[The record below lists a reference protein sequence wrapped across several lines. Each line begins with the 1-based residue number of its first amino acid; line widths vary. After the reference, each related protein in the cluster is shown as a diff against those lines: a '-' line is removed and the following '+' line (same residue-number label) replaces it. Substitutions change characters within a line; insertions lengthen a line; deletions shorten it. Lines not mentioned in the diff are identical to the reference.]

1 MIVWYSAPPASAPE
15 PRLTARSMLSFGT
28 EDFFA
33 FWLASYRVGFPPGSP
48 PPIRA
53 ATSMFLIS
61 FAKSLPRFAS
71 MTAFLC
77 FVVAHLEWPDMAN
90 PTPRTY
96 CADSEAADQLG
107 EVAVQP
113 GVPGHL
119 RMERRGQQPIVANRD
134 DPTRGRAR
142 AHRRQYLHVPADAFH
157 PRCADEHG
165 VVRRVERGEL
175 QVRLE
180 RVHLPPERVPP
191 YGDIQ
196 SAERLL
202 ALDPAGDL
210 VGQLVHRGRL
220 ATRQHHRV
228 HPLQLRRTPYRDS
241 LHADLVQ
248 HRHVLAHVALQ
259 SD

>member
-33 FWLASYRVGFPPGSP
+33 FWMASYRVGFPPGLP

-90 PTPRTY
+90 PTLLPLLPT
-96 CADSEAADQLG
+96 ADDSEAADQLG

-119 RMERRGQQPIVANRD
+119 RMERRGQQPVVANRD
-134 DPTRGRAR
+134 DPTRGGAR
-142 AHRRQYLHVPADAFH
+142 PHCREYLH
-157 PRCADEHG
+157 
-165 VVRRVERGEL
+165 
-175 QVRLE
+175 
-180 RVHLPPERVPP
+180 
-191 YGDIQ
+191 
-196 SAERLL
+196 
-202 ALDPAGDL
+202 
-210 VGQLVHRGRL
+210 
-220 ATRQHHRV
+220 
-228 HPLQLRRTPYRDS
+228 
-241 LHADLVQ
+241 
-248 HRHVLAHVALQ
+248 
-259 SD
+259 